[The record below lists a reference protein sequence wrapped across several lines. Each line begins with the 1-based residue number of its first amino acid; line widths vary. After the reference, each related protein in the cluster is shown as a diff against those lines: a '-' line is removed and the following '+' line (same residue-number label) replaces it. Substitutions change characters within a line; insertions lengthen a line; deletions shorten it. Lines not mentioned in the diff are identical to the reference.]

1 MRRPW
6 IFAELKGESYEL
18 KKSTLYH
25 ALLCFGYLM
34 ELYREDFAAL
44 KKVIVS
50 GLFQESIL
58 LDESKWYELSLLL
71 QKELSHDREL
81 MVSKVTLGR
90 MKMML
95 GYLLQG
101 NYPELEGKKA
111 LRAKTLQEFREELAK
126 IFL

>member
-1 MRRPW
+1 MK
-6 IFAELKGESYEL
+6 A
-18 KKSTLYH
+18 
-25 ALLCFGYLM
+25 
-34 ELYREDFAAL
+34 
-44 KKVIVS
+44 S
-50 GLFQESIL
+50 GMSF
-58 LDESKWYELSLLL
+58 LSSCK
-71 QKELSHDREL
+71 KELSHDREL